1 MRCQMPDFILF
12 MHDDATSTVVDSD
25 WQTYLDGL
33 QAAGV
38 LRGGSAIG
46 DGTCYRRSG
55 SPGART
61 TTVVGYIKLEEDTF
75 EAAARHLAGNPVY
88 EAGGT
93 VEVRVLP
100 ETN

>member
-1 MRCQMPDFILF
+1 MPDYILF
-12 MHDDATSTVVDSD
+12 MHDDAPAAIEEREWTP
-25 WQTYLDGL
+25 YLDGL

-46 DGTCYRRSG
+46 AGACYRRTG
-55 SPGART
+55 PAGAET
-61 TTVVGYIKLEEDTF
+61 TIVGFVRVEADTL
-75 EAAARHLAGNPVY
+75 EAATAYLASNPVY

-100 ETN
+100 RTN